1 MSSKSEQL
9 VRDTLD
15 ILEDEKYKCKVAFS
29 DILESQ
35 FHESDSAFFSFLFK
49 TKKQLHDFLIP
60 GEVNRVFRK
69 LQKWI
74 KTMRKAEHASLYAHF
89 RNCQPVHGWV
99 PSKKKQS
106 KREGEGSQSKVQES
120 DRETCE
126 SEKGT
131 IDEVMESP
139 RSRSSSRSSCKS
151 RSSSEDSCRSRCS
164 SRSSCKSRSSSE
176 DSISDDEVREW
187 PVKFKMKW
195 RKILEFIRTQPPKT
209 HKPYKAYTK
218 IHIQKQI
225 RL

>member
-89 RNCQPVHGWV
+89 RKCQPVHGWV
-99 PSKKKQS
+99 PSKKSNQKV
-106 KREGEGSQSKVQES
+106 KERDHRVKYKNLKGKPVKVRKVQS
-120 DRETCE
+120 
-126 SEKGT
+126 
-131 IDEVMESP
+131 
-139 RSRSSSRSSCKS
+139 
-151 RSSSEDSCRSRCS
+151 
-164 SRSSCKSRSSSE
+164 
-176 DSISDDEVREW
+176 
-187 PVKFKMKW
+187 MK
-195 RKILEFIRTQPPKT
+195 
-209 HKPYKAYTK
+209 
-218 IHIQKQI
+218 
-225 RL
+225 

>member
-15 ILEDEKYKCKVAFS
+15 ILEDEKYKCKVALS

-106 KREGEGSQSKVQES
+106 KRKERDHRVKYKNLKGKPVKVRKVQL
-120 DRETCE
+120 
-126 SEKGT
+126 
-131 IDEVMESP
+131 
-139 RSRSSSRSSCKS
+139 
-151 RSSSEDSCRSRCS
+151 
-164 SRSSCKSRSSSE
+164 
-176 DSISDDEVREW
+176 
-187 PVKFKMKW
+187 MK
-195 RKILEFIRTQPPKT
+195 
-209 HKPYKAYTK
+209 
-218 IHIQKQI
+218 
-225 RL
+225 